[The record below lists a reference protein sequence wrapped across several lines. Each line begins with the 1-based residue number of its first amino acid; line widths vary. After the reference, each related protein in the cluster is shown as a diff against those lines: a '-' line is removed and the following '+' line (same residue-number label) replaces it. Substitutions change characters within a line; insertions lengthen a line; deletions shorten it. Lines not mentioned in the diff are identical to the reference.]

1 MFQGGYHCSVRSV
14 TQWEHPGAPHA
25 AAAPGGGNGA
35 STAGGADGGVVF
47 DHPNY
52 YSRYMDTKVEDD
64 GETYTHWRRMEWP
77 SVHAKTGPLML
88 VEPAWSDTNEELRGA
103 NNSRAEW

>member
-1 MFQGGYHCSVRSV
+1 M
-14 TQWEHPGAPHA
+14 
-25 AAAPGGGNGA
+25 
-35 STAGGADGGVVF
+35 F